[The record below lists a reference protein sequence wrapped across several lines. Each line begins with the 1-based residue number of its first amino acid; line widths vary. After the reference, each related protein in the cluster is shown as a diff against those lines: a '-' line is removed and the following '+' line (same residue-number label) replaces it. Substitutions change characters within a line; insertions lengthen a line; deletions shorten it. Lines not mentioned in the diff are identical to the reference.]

1 MFSKPSLAVIM
12 DPIQNIHPKK
22 DTTLALLQKAQSRAW
37 DIHYLE
43 MSDLFLKYGTA
54 WGVSRSLSV
63 FEDPDHW
70 YELGK
75 KTEQPLNQFDVIL
88 MRKDPPVDMEYI
100 YATYILEQVESNGTL
115 VLNPPKA
122 LRDLNEKFYATWF
135 PQCMPPTL
143 VSCSKEKLQEF
154 IQEQKT
160 VVLKP
165 LAGMGG
171 RGIFKCH
178 EADPNLNVI
187 LEAITQEETRYVMAQ
202 QFLEDIFLGDKRILL
217 IDGEPLP
224 YALARVPKEGDF
236 RGNLAAGGQGHGV
249 LLSERDRW
257 ICDQIGPSLREKKLL
272 LVGIDVI
279 GDYLTEINITS
290 PTCVRE
296 LEAAFN
302 IDITGEILDCI
313 EGRLED
319 SI

>member
-1 MFSKPSLAVIM
+1 MAVIM
-12 DPIQNIHPKK
+12 DPIQHIHPEK
-22 DTTLALLQKAQSRAW
+22 DTTLALLCKAKSRGW
-37 DIHYLE
+37 DLHYLE
-43 MSDLFLKYGTA
+43 LSDLFLKYGAA
-54 WGVSRSLSV
+54 WGISQSLSV
-63 FEDPDHW
+63 SLDHNHW
-70 YELGK
+70 YELGE

-115 VLNPPKA
+115 VLNPPRA

-143 VSCSKEKLQEF
+143 VSSSKSKIHKF
-154 IQEQKT
+154 IQEQGS

-178 EADPNLNVI
+178 AEDPNLNVI
-187 LEAITQEETRYVMAQ
+187 LESITNEGTRYIMAQ
-202 QFLEDIFLGDKRILL
+202 QFLEDIYKGDKRIL
-217 IDGEPLP
+217 IIEGEPLP
-224 YALARVPKEGDF
+224 YALARIPKEGDF
-236 RGNLAAGGQGHGV
+236 RGNLAAGGQGCGV
-249 LLSERDRW
+249 PLTERDLW
-257 ICDQIGPSLREKKLL
+257 ICEQIKSSLQEHKLL

-302 IDITGEILDCI
+302 LDITGEILDCI
-313 EGRLED
+313 EARLED
-319 SI
+319 

>member
-1 MFSKPSLAVIM
+1 MSLKPSLAVIM
-12 DPIQNIHPKK
+12 DPIQHIHPEK
-22 DTTLALLQKAQSRAW
+22 DTTLAILLKAKSRGW
-37 DIHYLE
+37 DLHYLLT
-43 MSDLFLKYGTA
+43 SDLFLKYGAA
-54 WGVSRSLSV
+54 WGISRSLSV
-63 FEDPDHW
+63 FSDLNHW
-70 YELGK
+70 YELGE

-122 LRDLNEKFYATWF
+122 LRDFNEKFYATWF

-143 VSCSKEKLQEF
+143 VSSSKIKIHKF
-154 IQEQKT
+154 IQEQGS

-178 EADPNLNVI
+178 AEDPNLNVI
-187 LEAITQEETRYVMAQ
+187 LESMTQEGSRYIMAQ
-202 QFLEDIFLGDKRILL
+202 QFLEDIYKGDKRILL
-217 IDGEPLP
+217 IEGEPLP
-224 YALARVPKEGDF
+224 YALARIPKEGDF
-236 RGNLAAGGQGHGV
+236 RGNLAAGGQGRGV
-249 LLSERDRW
+249 PLSDRDLW
-257 ICDQIGPSLREKKLL
+257 ICEQIRSSLQENKLL

-296 LEAAFN
+296 LETAFN
-302 IDITGEILDCI
+302 LDITGDILDCI
-313 EGRLED
+313 EARLED
-319 SI
+319 

>member
-1 MFSKPSLAVIM
+1 M

-22 DTTLALLQKAQSRAW
+22 DTTLALLLKAKSRGW
-37 DIHYLE
+37 DLHYLE
-43 MSDLFLKYGTA
+43 MSDLFLKYGAA

-63 FEDPDHW
+63 FEDLYHW
-70 YELGK
+70 FELGE

-88 MRKDPPVDMEYI
+88 MRKDPPVDMEYM

-115 VLNPPKA
+115 VLNPPA
-122 LRDLNEKFYATWF
+122 TLRDLNEKFYATWF

-143 VSCSKEKLQEF
+143 VSSSKAKIREF
-154 IQEQKT
+154 IEEQET
-160 VVLKP
+160 AVLKP

-178 EADPNLNVI
+178 AKDPNLNVMV
-187 LEAITQEETRYVMAQ
+187 ETITQDGTRYVMAQ
-202 QFLEDIFLGDKRILL
+202 QFLEEIFLGDKRILL
-217 IDGEPLP
+217 IEGEPLP

-236 RGNLAAGGQGHGV
+236 RGNLAAGGQGRGV
-249 LLSERDRW
+249 FLSDRDRW

-302 IDITGEILDCI
+302 MDITGEILDCI
-313 EGRLED
+313 EARLED
-319 SI
+319 

>member
-22 DTTLALLQKAQSRAW
+22 DTTLALLLKAKSRGW
-37 DIHYLE
+37 DLHYLE
-43 MSDLFLKYGTA
+43 MSDLFLKYGAA

-63 FEDPDHW
+63 FEDLYHW
-70 YELGK
+70 FELGE

-88 MRKDPPVDMEYI
+88 MRKDPPVDMEYM

-115 VLNPPKA
+115 VLNPPA
-122 LRDLNEKFYATWF
+122 TLRDLNEKFYATWF

-143 VSCSKEKLQEF
+143 VSSSKAKIREF
-154 IQEQKT
+154 IEEQET
-160 VVLKP
+160 AVLKP

-178 EADPNLNVI
+178 AKDPNLNVMV
-187 LEAITQEETRYVMAQ
+187 ETITQDGTRYVMAQ
-202 QFLEDIFLGDKRILL
+202 QFLEEIFLGDKRILL
-217 IDGEPLP
+217 IEGEPLP

-236 RGNLAAGGQGHGV
+236 RGNLAAGGQGRGV
-249 LLSERDRW
+249 FLSDRDRW

-302 IDITGEILDCI
+302 MDITGEILDCI
-313 EGRLED
+313 EARLED
-319 SI
+319 

>member
-1 MFSKPSLAVIM
+1 MSLLKPSLAVIM
-12 DPIQNIHPKK
+12 DPIQTISPKK
-22 DTTLALLQKAQSRAW
+22 DTTLALLLKAKNRGF
-37 DIHYLE
+37 DLHYLE
-43 MSDLFLKYGTA
+43 MSDLFLKYGA
-54 WGVSRSLSV
+54 AYGVSQPLTV
-63 FEDPDHW
+63 FEDPSHW
-70 YELGK
+70 YELGL

-100 YATYILEQVESNGTL
+100 YATYILEQVEANGTL

-143 VSCSKEKLQEF
+143 VSSCKTKILAF
-154 IQEQKT
+154 IQEHGIA
-160 VVLKP
+160 VLKP

-171 RGIFKCH
+171 RGIFKCR
-178 EADPNLNVI
+178 ADDPNIHVI
-187 LEAITQEETRYVMAQ
+187 IETITHNGSLYIMAQ
-202 QFLEDIFLGDKRILL
+202 QFLEEIFQGDKRILL
-217 IDGEPLP
+217 IEGEPLP

-236 RGNLAAGGQGHGV
+236 RGNLAAGGSGHGV

-257 ICDQIGPSLREKKLL
+257 ICEQIRPSLQEKKLL

-296 LEAAFN
+296 LEAEYHL
-302 IDITGEILDCI
+302 DITGEILDCI
-313 EGRLED
+313 EARLEE
-319 SI
+319 